1 MEVGDW
7 ITLGAVIVALGIG
20 VASILHTQSI
30 QKKERRE
37 RLLNEIIEWAI
48 DISRSR
54 PEEIYRDIARIREE
68 AKEQEFLAANIRIIM
83 DSLVGM
89 RGRNQYT
96 SSIARKV
103 DKTLKE
109 SVDKLINEMESYIAL
124 LYEWETIIVSAVDRS
139 TAVNNTEEFDKA
151 EYKEDFIKELAN
163 EVIEEATKIKTND
176 IS

>member
-1 MEVGDW
+1 MNAGDW
-7 ITLGAVIVALGIG
+7 ITLTAVIVALGIG
-20 VASILHTQSI
+20 VASILHTQSM

-48 DISRSR
+48 DISRSH
-54 PEEIYRDIARIREE
+54 PEEIHRDIARIREE

-96 SSIARKV
+96 GSIARKV

-109 SVDKLINEMESYIAL
+109 SVDKLIKEMESYIAL
-124 LYEWETIIVSAVDRS
+124 LYEWETIIMSAMDKGTAVDP
-139 TAVNNTEEFDKA
+139 T
-151 EYKEDFIKELAN
+151 
-163 EVIEEATKIKTND
+163 
-176 IS
+176 